1 MAKEVKEFMDAVA
14 RKTTLRMLTN
24 GVYIITSRGKERYGG
39 ATVTWVSQASF
50 RPPLLM
56 AAIRPDSNVYQC
68 LAESKLAALHVL
80 STDQQHLAQ
89 GFFTPTSVCDGQM
102 NGEPFIEGKTTVPV
116 LDNAPAYVE
125 CQVLRIIDDVGDHAV
140 VILEVLEAEC
150 RQRVDPLRIDES
162 PWQYGG

>member
-1 MAKEVKEFMDAVA
+1 MDPAV

-24 GVYIITSRGKERYGG
+24 GVYIMTSRGKDQYGG

-56 AAIRPDSNVYQC
+56 AAIRPDSNVYKC

-80 STDQQHLAQ
+80 SVDQQQVAQ
-89 GFFTPTSVCDGQM
+89 RFFTSTSVCDGKM
-102 NGEPFIEGKTTVPV
+102 NGEPFMEGKTTVPV
-116 LDNAPAYVE
+116 LDIAPAYLE
-125 CQVLRIIDDVGDHAV
+125 CRVLRIIDDVGDHAV
-140 VILEVLEAEC
+140 VIMEVLQAEC
-150 RQRVDPLRIDES
+150 RERVNPMRIDES